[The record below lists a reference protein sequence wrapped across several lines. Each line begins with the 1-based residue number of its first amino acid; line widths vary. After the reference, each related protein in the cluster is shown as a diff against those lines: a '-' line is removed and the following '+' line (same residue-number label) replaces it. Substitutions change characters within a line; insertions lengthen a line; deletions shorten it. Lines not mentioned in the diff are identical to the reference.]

1 MWQYSAIPN
10 LPCRARIHLFA
21 PLPSQN
27 SFTGSCTSRINI
39 NFLLLNAGAATY
51 EPPLGEICRP
61 EPHVRS
67 CPCVPCVL
75 LAWGAPRLCFQGR
88 RACRGGYL
96 YSSYFA
102 HFVSFVELLKLMEFG
117 FYGWR
122 APTSLLFLFSSLPPF
137 QRLAPVWTVTYN
149 FTCLREHT

>member
-1 MWQYSAIPN
+1 MWQCSAIPT

-67 CPCVPCVL
+67 CPCVSCVL
-75 LAWGAPRLCFQGR
+75 LAWGKALNTRTAPELHPDIDSLPNFTDITGILNVFDFYWCKDAHGMDDNFAWRRPCR
-88 RACRGGYL
+88 RAGSPRTHASRWSAGV
-96 YSSYFA
+96 A
-102 HFVSFVELLKLMEFG
+102 
-117 FYGWR
+117 
-122 APTSLLFLFSSLPPF
+122 
-137 QRLAPVWTVTYN
+137 
-149 FTCLREHT
+149 